1 MKSKIKQAIRSCLYW
16 YRQRK
21 HEKFYHRVLHINGI
35 KDVEVKGEKEWLKRW
50 SQFGIKA
57 KPTQYRVFRQ
67 YIGDDINIVPED
79 ICHDYIETIL
89 NPMRFRGYY
98 ADKNVFDKLFPKG
111 YFPKTLLRKM
121 CGFYYDNAYLPLSMT
136 EEKLLCCLND
146 SPTDRIII
154 KPSVDGMSGRGV
166 EAFIRMGGN
175 NNWINSEGT
184 SLDLKYLEF
193 HFGRDFIIQE
203 CVEQSEYISQ
213 FNPSSVNTLRLSM
226 YRSVKDN
233 KCHITGAIMRI
244 GGKGSVVDNAHAGGC
259 YIGIHSDG
267 SFCKEVLDQFG
278 VKRTVFN
285 GIDFSIGS
293 YVYPNWDKVIEFG
306 KSVGQYVPHHRLIAL
321 DIVLDKN
328 NNPHLIEFNIE
339 AYSSWLFQYTIGTAF
354 GKFTDEIIDYCKDN
368 KSDIEEILHL

>member
-21 HEKFYHRVLHINGI
+21 HEKFYNRVMHINGI

-98 ADKNVFDKLFPKG
+98 ADKNVFDKLFPQD

-121 CGFYYDNAYLPLSMT
+121 CGFYYDKAYQPLSMT

-166 EAFIRMGGN
+166 EAFIRIGGV
-175 NNWINSEGT
+175 I
-184 SLDLKYLEF
+184 
-193 HFGRDFIIQE
+193 
-203 CVEQSEYISQ
+203 
-213 FNPSSVNTLRLSM
+213 
-226 YRSVKDN
+226 
-233 KCHITGAIMRI
+233 ITG
-244 GGKGSVVDNAHAGGC
+244 
-259 YIGIHSDG
+259 
-267 SFCKEVLDQFG
+267 
-278 VKRTVFN
+278 
-285 GIDFSIGS
+285 
-293 YVYPNWDKVIEFG
+293 
-306 KSVGQYVPHHRLIAL
+306 
-321 DIVLDKN
+321 
-328 NNPHLIEFNIE
+328 
-339 AYSSWLFQYTIGTAF
+339 
-354 GKFTDEIIDYCKDN
+354 
-368 KSDIEEILHL
+368 